1 MTAHNWKN
9 ERKIVVSK
17 IDNLRERFFKSNEL
31 LNSFRLIL
39 QWSIRALYR
48 IRTIF
53 GCIKSFLNTVENKNW
68 TNYRRLPSQDYI
80 LFSEV
85 VNSSHMGLRLVE
97 NELNVALLIDENLRY
112 SFSQLLIYSNS
123 SLYSKVYELSDSY
136 WLKLNLL
143 GLFV

>member
-1 MTAHNWKN
+1 MTAQNWKN

-53 GCIKSFLNTVENKNW
+53 GCIKLFLNTVENKNW

-80 LFSEV
+80 LFSEA
-85 VNSSHMGLRLVE
+85 VNSSYIGLRLVE
-97 NELNVALLIDENLRY
+97 NDLNLALLIDENLRY
-112 SFSQLLIYSNS
+112 SFF
-123 SLYSKVYELSDSY
+123 
-136 WLKLNLL
+136 LN
-143 GLFV
+143 F